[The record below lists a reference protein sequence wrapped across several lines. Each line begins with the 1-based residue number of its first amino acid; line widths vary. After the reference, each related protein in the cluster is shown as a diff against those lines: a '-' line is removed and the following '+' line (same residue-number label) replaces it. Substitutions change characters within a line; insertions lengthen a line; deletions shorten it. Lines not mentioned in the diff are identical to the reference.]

1 MGMKIR
7 KTIFKTTA
15 LGLALFFAVAGY
27 AHAVSNN
34 TCQGECCRK
43 KSATQPESACHDVS
57 LHQALEVVPRS
68 PLCVPRY
75 GDPAA
80 ETIQKHVCQDENLP
94 PCCKLAQGNRKT
106 DGLTPT
112 SMLRTD
118 RLLNSGLA
126 VIPSAVDL
134 SHLPNRPVPARYL
147 LPARAAPIPPYLK
160 NSVFLC

>member
-1 MGMKIR
+1 MKIR

-15 LGLALFFAVAGY
+15 LGVALFFAVAGY

-43 KSATQPESACHDVS
+43 KRAMQPESACLDFS
-57 LHQALEVVPRS
+57 LHQAEEVVPRS
-68 PLCVPRY
+68 PLCVPRS

-80 ETIQKHVCQDENLP
+80 EAIQKHVCQDENLP

-106 DGLTPT
+106 DGLTFT

-134 SHLPNRPVPARYL
+134 LHMPNRPVPARYF
-147 LPARAAPIPPYLK
+147 LPTRAAPIPPYLK